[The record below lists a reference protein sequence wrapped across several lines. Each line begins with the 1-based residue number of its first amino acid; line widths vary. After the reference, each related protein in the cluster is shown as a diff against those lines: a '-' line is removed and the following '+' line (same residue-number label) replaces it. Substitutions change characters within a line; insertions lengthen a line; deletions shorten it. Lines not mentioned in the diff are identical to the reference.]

1 MKWLLRVYPPAWR
14 QRYQEE
20 MLALLEEHQIT
31 WRTRVDLLLSA
42 LDAWMNPQV
51 MGPKRLSTAEQA
63 LYLRRAHRTIF
74 WAFPMFI
81 AGFML
86 ALDGVDDAFQAWNR
100 AHIPVSIWKSV
111 TAAVMAVGFVAFLTT
126 GSLLA
131 CVLIHK
137 AARQRPNRLRWL
149 ASGGMVLLL
158 GLCVLRVP
166 VPIPAPY
173 GLPFL
178 VTAFPLAIA
187 AGLSR
192 YEVSPKLLRYA
203 LAPIGCTV
211 AAMAAHALFFAGWAC
226 LVWNVSAQTV
236 PQLAQAEDCPLL
248 SGGSRHLRL
257 LVGILWMA
265 WMTGCAIWSF
275 VRALG
280 ALTRAEV
287 PAL

>member
-1 MKWLLRVYPPAWR
+1 VKWLLRVYPPAWR

-20 MLALLEEHQIT
+20 MLALLEEHQVT
-31 WRTRVDLLLSA
+31 RRTRVDLLLGA

-74 WAFPMFI
+74 WAFPLFI

-86 ALDGVDDAFQAWNR
+86 ALDGVDDA
-100 AHIPVSIWKSV
+100 
-111 TAAVMAVGFVAFLTT
+111 L
-126 GSLLA
+126 
-131 CVLIHK
+131 
-137 AARQRPNRLRWL
+137 
-149 ASGGMVLLL
+149 
-158 GLCVLRVP
+158 
-166 VPIPAPY
+166 
-173 GLPFL
+173 
-178 VTAFPLAIA
+178 FPLAIA
-187 AGLSR
+187 VGLSR
-192 YEVSPKLLRYA
+192 YEVSSKLLRYA

-211 AAMAAHALFFAGWAC
+211 AAMAAHALFFAGWAF

-236 PQLAQAEDCPLL
+236 PQLAQAEDCPLF

-280 ALTRAEV
+280 ALTRPEA
-287 PAL
+287 PAV